1 MFHSEIDFSL
11 LAIIISTITA
21 TGVIIAAFATI
32 RVANS
37 TKKQGFAQLME
48 GIETSFRE
56 LMERESSFISRAT
69 MADITTAQNFVTD
82 YLNVLDRV
90 AFYKNEKM
98 INNKMFQF
106 FTVFLNYGWG
116 LLEWE
121 EKVHGKK
128 FDDQFI
134 HLVKILKDENIEKYN
149 WADMPYQLKY
159 LAAYYEKERMKTV
172 KDITKEIKK
181 EEEKQGSED

>member
-1 MFHSEIDFSL
+1 
-11 LAIIISTITA
+11 
-21 TGVIIAAFATI
+21 
-32 RVANS
+32 
-37 TKKQGFAQLME
+37 
-48 GIETSFRE
+48 
-56 LMERESSFISRAT
+56 MERERSFISRAT
-69 MADITTAQNFVTD
+69 MADITIAQNFVTD
-82 YLNVLDRV
+82 YLNVLDRL

-128 FDDQFI
+128 FDDQFT

-149 WADMPYQLKY
+149 WAEMPYQLKY
-159 LAAYYEKERMKTV
+159 LAEYYEKERKKDVKEKMK
-172 KDITKEIKK
+172 E
-181 EEEKQGSED
+181 